1 MRVLLSVHFFAMN
14 VNVVRSEIMKY
25 SKIKALQ
32 FAIDMMAN
40 NYKQDWFD
48 YAKGLLIFSKNELNL
63 KTNCFFDCDNL
74 CINVD
79 FVLAYPYLMNDKKE
93 NFILIFKNGYF
104 KDIPIQNETLN
115 RFDIRVGI
123 MMHRGYERNISI
135 EKVQKIYQKVYDDL
149 QNSFKNI
156 QEVILDDFAYKGD
169 VAKIEMVKIVEKSLE
184 MYNAEVLKNGFKRTD
199 NKKYEF
205 DFEVVFKAVDS
216 NNSDDLE
223 IMNKLKY
230 SIDKDFN
237 GVNVKINLLI
247 HLQKETKYMI
257 DNYHILSMIENV
269 LREVE
274 VIFNPEIEDV
284 KQ

>member
-1 MRVLLSVHFFAMN
+1 
-14 VNVVRSEIMKY
+14 MKY